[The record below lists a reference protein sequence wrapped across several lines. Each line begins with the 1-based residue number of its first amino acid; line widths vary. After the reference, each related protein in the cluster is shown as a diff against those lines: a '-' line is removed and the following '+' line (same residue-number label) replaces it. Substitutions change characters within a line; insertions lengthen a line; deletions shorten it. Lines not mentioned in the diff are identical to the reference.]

1 MCLALTW
8 ETTWMGLWPQ
18 PPCQAVVCPSGGTQK
33 NRQLTKA
40 WPTRASCKVVRTHP
54 LHIHSIC
61 RLWNTHM
68 CLTLKWEPLGL
79 VYSLDHCT
87 PLWFAPQ
94 KVHKW
99 CRVTFKSKATD
110 KSSNVVR
117 IQPYTH
123 PQNNMKVVKQ
133 PLCVAHW
140 IGGLLGWV
148 FRINHSTLCCGLPL
162 RGYTEFYMSFK
173 S

>member
-1 MCLALTW
+1 MKGMKHLICVWHWRGRPL
-8 ETTWMGLWPQ
+8 EWPQ

-94 KVHKW
+94 EVHTW
-99 CRVTFKSKATD
+99 CRVTFRSKATD

-148 FRINHSTLCCGLPL
+148 FRINRSTLCCGLPL
-162 RGYTEFYMSFK
+162 RGYTEF
-173 S
+173 